1 MEKHDE
7 KHVHHCG
14 CGHCHEAQEAVHRTE
29 EHAHHEED
37 EENEVDTVKF
47 AVDSNRG
54 KHIDIRT

>member
-14 CGHCHEAQEAVHRTE
+14 CGHCHQAQEAVHRTE

-37 EENEVDTVKF
+37 EENH
-47 AVDSNRG
+47 SC
-54 KHIDIRT
+54 